1 MQIMSS
7 AQHNCKRVIQLYA
20 INSNKYVIGILKVA
34 ITTNFYAMVI
44 NIIANATNIVTT
56 APNKVAT
63 ATNIFAIAIKL
74 YAIATN
80 NLGINVMFIEKSA
93 NFVATGIQAHLKT
106 AFIAI

>member
-63 ATNIFAIAIKL
+63 ATN
-74 YAIATN
+74 
-80 NLGINVMFIEKSA
+80 NLAINVMFIEKSA